1 MSILSSFTF
10 LGVTSDTIEHMS
22 SAEHLGGGTVVFR
35 NAIEVPQHVVIP
47 HLEQLKEEARSQM
60 FTIVRD
66 ENGKP
71 LHAMNQGGFIYDLE
85 KTSKAPVRM
94 MNLDHPFFAECEK
107 ALYAALLRY
116 IEMFP
121 AILQSLWWRSEGHIL
136 AYDKGGA
143 LGFHSDND
151 VNYRYGAVPPTEHAT
166 RNVLS
171 ALIYF
176 NDCVDEGEEETSYSF
191 SGGHMTVPYFDVD
204 IKPRTG
210 DICMMPASYIGAHE
224 ILEVTR
230 GTRYSYLG
238 WFAQGSEDERRGVNP
253 QHEKSSSTIGVQ
265 YWMKTI
271 IEDYE
276 QYIVEKYPD
285 ASTRPSHLLAVSN
298 RQKDHVK

>member
-1 MSILSSFTF
+1 MSN
-10 LGVTSDTIEHMS
+10 
-22 SAEHLGGGTVVFR
+22 AEHLGGGTVVFR
-35 NAIEVPQHVVIP
+35 NAIDVPQDIIIP
-47 HLEQLKEEARSQM
+47 HLEQLKEDARSQM
-60 FTIVRD
+60 FTIVKD
-66 ENGKP
+66 KNGNP
-71 LHAMNQGGFIYDLE
+71 LHAVNQGGFIYDLE
-85 KTSKAPVRM
+85 KTSRAPVRM
-94 MNLDHPFFAECEK
+94 MNLDHPFFVECEK
-107 ALYAALLRY
+107 ALYSALLQY

-151 VNYRYGAVPPTEHAT
+151 VNYRYGATPPTEHAT

-176 NDCVDEGEEETSYSF
+176 NDCVDEGEEETPYSF

-210 DICMMPASYIGAHE
+210 DICMMPANYIGAHE

-238 WFAQGSEDERRGVNP
+238 WFAQGSEDPERGINP
-253 QHEKSSSTIGVQ
+253 QHEKNSSTIGGQ

-276 QYIVEKYPD
+276 NYIVEKYPD
-285 ASTRPSHLLAVSN
+285 NNTRPQHLLAVSS
-298 RQKDHVK
+298 RQKDHMK

>member
-1 MSILSSFTF
+1 MTGGIIVDMNS
-10 LGVTSDTIEHMS
+10 V
-22 SAEHLGGGTVVFR
+22 EHLGGGTVVFR
-35 NAIEVPQHVVIP
+35 NAITVPQDTIIP
-47 HLEQLKEEARSQM
+47 HLEHLKEEARSQM
-60 FTIVRD
+60 FTIVKD
-66 ENGKP
+66 ENGNP
-71 LHAMNQGGFIYDLE
+71 LHAVNQGGFIYDLE
-85 KTSKAPVRM
+85 KISKAPVRIM
-94 MNLDHPFFAECEK
+94 RLDHPFFVECEQ
-107 ALYAALLRY
+107 ALYKALLRY

-121 AILQSLWWRSEGHIL
+121 AVLQSLWWRSEGHIL
-136 AYDKGGA
+136 AYDKGA
-143 LGFHSDND
+143 SLGFHSDND

-176 NDCVDEGEEETSYSF
+176 NDSVDDCDEETPYSF

-210 DICMMPASYIGAHE
+210 DICMMPANYIGAHE

-238 WFAQGSEDERRGVNP
+238 WFAQGSEDEKRGVNP
-253 QHEKSSSTIGVQ
+253 QHEKNSSSIGGQ

-285 ASTRPSHLLAVSN
+285 NSTRPQHLLAVSS